1 MFEKYSEY
9 KNSGVEW
16 LGHLPDKW
24 MVKKMKFLGF
34 IYPGLSGKKGDDF
47 SKDFQ
52 EHLKCFIPFTNI
64 CNNLKISLGQYQYVS
79 IDAGETQNRV
89 RKKDILFL
97 MSSETLEEIAKCSIY
112 LGNDEELYLNSFC
125 KGFRIIDS
133 RALPE
138 YINYLLTSSTYRSYF
153 SLVGRGFTRINLKQE
168 FINDAFVP
176 LPTKEEQTAIANFLD
191 RKTAQIDQA
200 ISIKEKQIEL
210 LKERRQILI
219 HNAVTRGLDSEVK
232 MKDSGVSWIGEI
244 PEHWEVLANRVLFT
258 ERNQPG
264 REGLPLLS
272 VSIHTAISSEELD
285 EESNIRGKIKIED
298 KSNYKLVEV
307 NDIVFNMMRAWQG
320 AIGAVRVKGMVSP
333 AYVVAKP
340 NKKLDANYAEYQY
353 RTSIYIQEMNRVSKG
368 ITDFRKRLYWHEFKQ
383 LTTILPPFEEQKE
396 IASYIENISEK
407 IATAVSLK
415 QKEIEKLKEYKSTLI
430 NSAVTGKIKV
440 S

>member
-9 KNSGVEW
+9 RDSGNVW
-16 LGHLPDKW
+16 LGDIPKSWQLKKLKTIASFINRGVTPSYVEQSDFRVVNQATFSKGYFDADNCKFTKVGPFEKIGA
-24 MVKKMKFLGF
+24 VKGTVFKNDILLASTGGGVLGKVAF
-34 IYPGLSGKKGDDF
+34 FDLNKNNYLADSHVTIIRGDDNFHAKFYYYIF
-47 SKDFQ
+47 S
-52 EHLKCFIPFTNI
+52 
-64 CNNLKISLGQYQYVS
+64 
-79 IDAGETQNRV
+79 
-89 RKKDILFL
+89 
-97 MSSETLEEIAKCSIY
+97 
-112 LGNDEELYLNSFC
+112 
-125 KGFRIIDS
+125 
-133 RALPE
+133 
-138 YINYLLTSSTYRSYF
+138 INYDLINGILAQGSTNQTELQRDWLRDLVF
-153 SLVGRGFTRINLKQE
+153 PVPSL
-168 FINDAFVP
+168 A
-176 LPTKEEQTAIANFLD
+176 EQTAIANFLD

-200 ISIKEKQIEL
+200 VSIKEKQIEL

-219 HNAVTRGLDSEVK
+219 HNAVTRGLSLDVK
-232 MKDSGVSWIGEI
+232 MKDSGVEWIGEI
-244 PEHWEVLANRVLFT
+244 PEHWEVFANRVLFT

-285 EESNIRGKIKIED
+285 EESNIRGKVKIED

-320 AIGAVRVKGMVSP
+320 AIGAVGTNGMVSP

-340 NKKLDANYAEYQY
+340 NKNIEANYAEYQF

-383 LTTILPPFEEQKE
+383 LTTVVPPYKEQKE
-396 IASYIENISEK
+396 IVSYIENINQK
-407 IATAVSLK
+407 IATAISLK

-440 S
+440 